1 MEEIK
6 YYEQADIQGE
16 EDNEDKVTKETEEKR
31 EEMVK
36 KLKETAAPLRYKFHL
51 KFIKA
56 RNYVPQNRKHHA
68 MALRQENEIIEDM

>member
-6 YYEQADIQGE
+6 YYEKADIQGE
-16 EDNEDKVTKETEEKR
+16 EDHEAKVAKETEEKR
-31 EEMVK
+31 EEKVK
-36 KLKETAAPLRYKFHL
+36 KLKESAPLRYKFQL